1 MSQCTRADDQ
11 VLWNDAVQYLQKDPR
26 FNHPSLN
33 PHDKRRLFEAHIQHL
48 SGKRSNDLDQL
59 FRTHATSLATTYDE
73 IYPKIVDDFA
83 VKRLGLQ
90 GTALEER
97 FKAWHR
103 LRETEARR
111 EFDQMLGENSFV
123 EFWGRMR
130 KKTLDEAAEKVLADG
145 MKDEIEEGDGLGDGG
160 AADLTVLA
168 KQIDLDE
175 IKAVLR
181 VSLWSNQAVRS

>member
-1 MSQCTRADDQ
+1 MQF
-11 VLWNDAVQYLQKDPR
+11 LQADPR

-33 PHDKRRLFEAHIQHL
+33 PHDKRRMFENHL
-48 SGKRSNDLDQL
+48 AQLGSKRSNDLDQL
-59 FRTHATSLATTYDE
+59 FKTHVTTLATTYDE
-73 IYPKIVDDFA
+73 IYPKIVDDFT

-90 GTALEER
+90 GEALEDR

-103 LRETEARR
+103 MRESEARR

-130 KKTLDEAAEKVLADG
+130 KKKLDEAALKVEADEMG
-145 MKDEIEEGDGLGDGG
+145 EGEGLGEGG
-160 AADLTVLA
+160 AADLTALA
-168 KQIDLDE
+168 KQIDLNE

-181 VSLWSNQAVRS
+181 VRSSFCLTV